1 VPTSRPKPKSEK
13 KTNPYALSDRQ
24 WLFAQEYAAC
34 GVGAEAAVKA
44 GYSRKCAKQA
54 AARLLTN
61 IDLAR
66 AVTDLRKE
74 RDLRTKITV
83 DVVVQETWANYRRC
97 VDAGKFSAAN
107 KALELLGRHVGAF
120 PNKHE
125 HSGPDGDPVPITI
138 IRFHGAES
146 REA

>member
-1 VPTSRPKPKSEK
+1 MSRPKPAPEK
-13 KTNPYALSDRQ
+13 KSNPYGLSDRQ

-34 GVGAEAAVKA
+34 GVGARAAIAA
-44 GYSRKCAKQA
+44 GYSRKCAKQT

-61 IDLAR
+61 ADLVR
-66 AVTDLRKE
+66 AVADLRKE

-83 DVVVQETWANYRRC
+83 AVVVQENWANYRRC
-97 VDAGKFSAAN
+97 VDAGEFSAAN

-125 HSGPDGDPVPITI
+125 HPGPAGDPVPITI
-138 IRFHGAES
+138 IR
-146 REA
+146 